1 MLRLHVLAGA
11 DKGQVYVCPEGA
23 VGIGLAPE
31 NEVVLSDPFVS
42 RRHGQIALA
51 DGNWRYR
58 DLGSTNGSMVE
69 RGGKHLSPGG
79 ADPDVEL
86 ESGDLILVGRSV
98 LRLEVAEARGAE
110 MRARTLIASRS
121 LRDLGAS
128 RERQF
133 ESLEGLALA
142 YQWEQDI
149 GVAFEPERMV
159 DAVLRGTLE
168 AFPAA
173 TDVVLV
179 LVEKETHRT
188 RRQVARVRGEEGC
201 IAGDLPVSMSVVNR
215 VLREGKSMLFG
226 DVPAEFE
233 DSESAAKAGISSSLC
248 APLWTGEE
256 TIGVIQVESRG
267 GKVAF
272 TEQDL
277 ERLSLFANRAAVAI
291 VGCELC
297 EAERK
302 NRLLQ
307 DLSAMVT
314 HDLKG
319 PLTGILGFL
328 ELLRGEELADR
339 QKEYVEWAMASGK
352 WLSVL
357 VAGILD
363 AAKLEAGELKLE
375 RTPVAVGE
383 EVEGAMA
390 LIDYQIR
397 ARDIHVKTEI
407 PGSLPP
413 VPANREILRRIVVN
427 LAGNAV
433 ELSPQGSALTIRAGM
448 GGDGESIVVTVCDE
462 GPGIAKEYQG
472 RIFDK
477 FFQATLRERSSEKV
491 SVGLGLAF
499 CKLAVEAHG
508 GQIWVESEPGHGSSF
523 SFSLPLNA

>member
-1 MLRLHVLAGA
+1 MNETPS
-11 DKGQVYVCPEGA
+11 VYVCREGT
-23 VGIGLAPE
+23 IGLGTSSE
-31 NEVVLSDPFVS
+31 SDVHLSDPFVS
-42 RRHGQIALA
+42 RRHGQLVLA
-51 DGNWRYR
+51 GGNWVYR
-58 DLGSTNGSMVE
+58 DLGSTNGSVVQRSGEDMSLT
-69 RGGKHLSPGG
+69 RS
-79 ADPDVEL
+79 DPDIEL

-98 LRLEVAEARGAE
+98 LRFQPGEEAVAGIPEH
-110 MRARTLIASRS
+110 TLIASRS
-121 LRDLGAS
+121 LADLEASRRRRLASVDDLG
-128 RERQF
+128 
-133 ESLEGLALA
+133 LA
-142 YQWEQDI
+142 YQWEKDI
-149 GVAFEPERMV
+149 GLAFEPERMV
-159 DAVLRGTLE
+159 DAVLQAMLR

-179 LVEKETHRT
+179 LVEKETLRP
-188 RRQVARVRGEEGC
+188 RRQVARVRGEAGRVT
-201 IAGDLPVSMSVVNR
+201 GDLPVSMSVVNR

-226 DVPAEFE
+226 DVPTEFE
-233 DSESAAKAGISSSLC
+233 DSESAAAAGISSSVC

-267 GKVAF
+267 GKAAF

-277 ERLSLFANRAAVAI
+277 ERLSLFANRAAIGI

-319 PLTGILGFL
+319 PLTGIVGFL
-328 ELLRGEELADR
+328 ELLASESLADH
-339 QKEYVEWAMASGK
+339 QKEYVEWALGSSK
-352 WLSVL
+352 WLAVL

-375 RTPVAVGE
+375 RAPLEVGE
-383 EVEGAMA
+383 EVEKALS

-397 ARDIHVKTEI
+397 ARDICVDIEI
-407 PGSLPP
+407 PESLPP
-413 VPANREILRRIVVN
+413 VAANREILRRIVIN

-433 ELSPQGSALTIRAGM
+433 ELSPEGSTLNIRAGVS
-448 GGDGESIVVTVCDE
+448 GDADSVVITMRDE
-462 GPGIAKEYQG
+462 GPGIAREYQG

-508 GQIWVESEPGHGSSF
+508 GQIWVESAPGQGSSF
-523 SFSLPLNA
+523 SFSLPLNG

>member
-1 MLRLHVLAGA
+1 MLRLHVLAGV
-11 DKGQVYVCPEGA
+11 DRGQVYVCPEGT

-31 NEVVLSDPFVS
+31 NEIALSDPFVS
-42 RRHGQIALA
+42 RRHGQIALV

-58 DLGSTNGSMVE
+58 DLGSTNGSMIE
-69 RGGKHLSPGG
+69 RGGRTLSSAR
-79 ADPDVEL
+79 ADPDIAL

-98 LRLEVAEARGAE
+98 LRLEVAEAGDAQ
-110 MRARTLIASRS
+110 MPPRTLIASRS
-121 LRDLGAS
+121 FSDIGAS
-128 RERQF
+128 KERHLA
-133 ESLEGLALA
+133 SLEDLTLA
-142 YQWEQDI
+142 YQWEQEI
-149 GVAFEPERMV
+149 GVAFEPEKMV
-159 DAVLRGTLE
+159 DAVLRGMLG

-179 LVEKETHRT
+179 LVDKETHRP
-188 RRQVARVRGEEGC
+188 RRQVARVRAEEGC
-201 IAGDLPVSMSVVNR
+201 IAEDLPVSMSVVNR
-215 VLREGKSMLFG
+215 VLREGTSMLFG
-226 DVPAEFE
+226 DVPSEFE

-248 APLWTGEE
+248 SPLWTGEE
-256 TIGVIQVESRG
+256 TIGVIQVESRE

-272 TEQDL
+272 TERDL
-277 ERLSLFANRAAVAI
+277 ERLCLFANRAAIAI

-319 PLTGILGFL
+319 PLTGIVGFL
-328 ELLRGEELADR
+328 ELLRDEKLADR
-339 QKEYVEWAMASGK
+339 QREYVEWATASSK

-375 RTPVAVGE
+375 RTPVAVRE
-383 EVEGAMA
+383 EVERAMA
-390 LIDYQIR
+390 LLDYQIR
-397 ARDIHVKTEI
+397 ARDIRVKTEI
-407 PGSLPP
+407 PENLPP
-413 VPANREILRRIVVN
+413 VPANGDMLRRVVVN

-448 GGDGESIVVTVCDE
+448 GGDSESVVVTVCDQ
-462 GPGIAKEYQG
+462 GPGIAKEHQA